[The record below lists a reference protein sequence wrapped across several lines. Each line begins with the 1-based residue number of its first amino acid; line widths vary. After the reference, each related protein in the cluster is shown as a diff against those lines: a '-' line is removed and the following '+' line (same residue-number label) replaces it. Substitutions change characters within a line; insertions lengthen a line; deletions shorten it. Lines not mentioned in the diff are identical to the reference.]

1 MKLTPFTEKQNE
13 ELLKIIYSM
22 MEFSQAEISEL
33 QAARMVL
40 KGNNKVV
47 QQLALQGSGSRSN
60 TSGVSS
66 EGNEKKVKKGLL
78 SLFTKTKAKADA
90 NNSQNYQTPLPGKK

>member
-1 MKLTPFTEKQNE
+1 
-13 ELLKIIYSM
+13 M
-22 MEFSQAEISEL
+22 MEFSQAEVSEL

-47 QQLALQGSGSRSN
+47 QQMALQGSGSRSN

-66 EGNEKKVKKGLL
+66 EGDKKVKKGLL
-78 SLFTKTKAKADA
+78 SLFTKTKAKAEA
-90 NNSQNYQTPLPGKK
+90 NNSQNYQTPLPSKK